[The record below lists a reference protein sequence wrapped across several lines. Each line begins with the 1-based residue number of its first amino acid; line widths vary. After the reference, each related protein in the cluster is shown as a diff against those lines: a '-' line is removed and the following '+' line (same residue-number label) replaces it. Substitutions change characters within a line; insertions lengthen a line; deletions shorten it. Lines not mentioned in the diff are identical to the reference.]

1 MKKLLTG
8 IFLFGFVL
16 MSSAQDLNNYK
27 YIIVPETFSFTDGV
41 DQYRLNSLTK
51 FLFEKNGF
59 NTIMKTEDKPG
70 DLKNDPCLGLN
81 TNITDN
87 SNLFVTKL
95 TLQLIDCGGNVVFET
110 KEGSTRAKD
119 FKTAHHEALR
129 DAFNTVE
136 TLEYKYVESA
146 TMKED
151 SPEKETVTAPVVS
164 VKKSENKEDKVAKNE
179 DAKMDNYSKGNND
192 ISETNIEEREFLYSE
207 KTYSLK
213 VTAQGLGL
221 FQENSSDPIAILIET
236 NGGESYIYNSLT
248 SQGVAYFD
256 KAGNLIVEYFNKQE
270 NKKSTLVYELKN

>member
-59 NTIMKTEDKPG
+59 NTVMKTEDKPV

-119 FKTAHHEALR
+119 FKTAYHEALR
-129 DAFNTVE
+129 DAFSTVE

-146 TMKED
+146 TMKEE
-151 SPEKETVTAPVVS
+151 SSEKGVVAAPTVSA
-164 VKKSENKEDKVAKNE
+164 KESENKKDKVGNKEN
-179 DAKMDNYSKGNND
+179 AKMDSYSKANND
-192 ISETNIEEREFLYSE
+192 ISEINIEEREFLYSE

-248 SQGVAYFD
+248 NQGVAYYD
-256 KAGNLIVEYFNKQE
+256 DNGNLIVEYFNKLE
-270 NKKSTLVYELKN
+270 NKKSTLLYKLKN

>member
-59 NTIMKTEDKPG
+59 NTVMKTEDKPV

-95 TLQLIDCGGNVVFET
+95 TLQLIDCSGNVVFET

-119 FKTAHHEALR
+119 FKTAYHEALR
-129 DAFNTVE
+129 DAFSTVE
-136 TLEYKYVESA
+136 TVEYKYMESA
-146 TMKED
+146 TMKEE
-151 SPEKETVTAPVVS
+151 SSEKEVIAAPAVS
-164 VKKSENKEDKVAKNE
+164 AKESENKKDKVGNKEN
-179 DAKMDNYSKGNND
+179 AKMDSYSKANND
-192 ISETNIEEREFLYSE
+192 ISEINIEEREFLYSE

-248 SQGVAYFD
+248 NQGVAYFD
-256 KAGNLIVEYFNKQE
+256 KEGNLIVEYFNKQE
-270 NKKSTLVYELKN
+270 NKKSTLLYKLKN

>member
-59 NTIMKTEDKPG
+59 NTVMKTEDKPV

-95 TLQLIDCGGNVVFET
+95 TLQLIDCSGNVVFET

-119 FKTAHHEALR
+119 FKTAYHEALR
-129 DAFNTVE
+129 DAFSTVE
-136 TLEYKYVESA
+136 TVEYKYMESA
-146 TMKED
+146 TMKEE
-151 SPEKETVTAPVVS
+151 SSEKEVIAAPAVS
-164 VKKSENKEDKVAKNE
+164 AKESENKKDKVGNKEN
-179 DAKMDNYSKGNND
+179 AKMDSYSKANND
-192 ISETNIEEREFLYSE
+192 ISEINIEEREFLYSE

-248 SQGVAYFD
+248 NQGVAYFD
-256 KAGNLIVEYFNKQE
+256 DNGNLIVEYFNKQE
-270 NKKSTLVYELKN
+270 NKKSTLLYKLKN